1 MENKEINTGKIRF
14 YKNHPVLF
22 AWIISIIVGIGLAL
36 FLVIDLSS
44 EWGQKDYILEIIKDF
59 TEALIWGI
67 LMGAFLVFPV
77 VLTISEVICLI
88 REKLRRPVKG
98 DWLFDQHVFWL
109 GSFYEILYLS
119 LAWNVTGAD
128 WQTQLSNLDKH
139 TPIYSG
145 SRVTFIVILLLAF
158 LGYEL
163 LQIIPLRKLPPLVT
177 VLSISAMYLGLLELI
192 LFTVQIHKPT
202 ELKGGYLVLF
212 PLCCVLLVVRLL
224 LKKIREW
231 NALVQNAEEEHFGTG
246 KIQQNPV
253 LRLCD
258 RILRK
263 AELWPVLALL
273 LMFPLLG
280 ILIAILMLFGQ
291 APDSVI
297 KAFTETS
304 DWNLSLREA
313 PQNVMY
319 DEHYLC
325 TVAAGGHETVVK
337 PIRLGRRHGHE
348 VIVNRQLCIA
358 NAFEQVL
365 EERTPGFHRALR
377 HFYDTY
383 GFSVARLIHSKYT
396 ADLVYFIMKPLEWI
410 FLCVLYLTDAHPEN
424 RIAVQYT
431 GKTAAQ
437 VEELYKRSVTINT

>member
-1 MENKEINTGKIRF
+1 MENKEMNTEKIKF
-14 YKNHPVLF
+14 YKKHPVLL
-22 AWIISIIVGIGLAL
+22 AWLISIFIGLGYAL
-36 FLVIDLSS
+36 FTIIASVIHY
-44 EWGQKDYILEIIKDF
+44 EQRDYVWEIIKAF
-59 TEALIWGI
+59 TEMFTWAI
-67 LMGAFLVFPV
+67 LMGAVLVFPV
-77 VLTISEVICLI
+77 VLTISEGICLI
-88 REKLRRPVKG
+88 SEAWERPVKG
-98 DWLFDQHVFWL
+98 AWLFDQHVFWL
-109 GSFYEILYLS
+109 GGFYELCYLG
-119 LAWNVTGAD
+119 LIMDVTSAD
-128 WQTQLSNLDKH
+128 WQTQLSNSNQH

-145 SRVTFIVILLLAF
+145 SMVTFIVLLLLAF
-158 LGYEL
+158 IGYEI
-163 LQIIPLRKLPPLVT
+163 LQSIPLRKLPPLVT

-192 LFTVQIHKPT
+192 LFTVQIFKPT
-202 ELKGGYLVLF
+202 ILLDGYLLLF

-231 NALVQNAEEEHFGTG
+231 NALMQNAEAEHFGTG
-246 KIQQNPV
+246 KIYQNPM
-253 LRLCD
+253 LRWCD
-258 RILRK
+258 NILRK
-263 AELWPVLALL
+263 AAWWPVLGLV

-291 APDSVI
+291 
-297 KAFTETS
+297 
-304 DWNLSLREA
+304 A

-325 TVAAGGHETVVK
+325 TVAAGGHEKVVK

-365 EERTPGFHRALR
+365 EERTPGLHRALR

-383 GFSVARLIHSKYT
+383 GFPVARLIHSKYT

-437 VEELYKRSVTINT
+437 VEK

>member
-1 MENKEINTGKIRF
+1 MENNTENKIDKIEKIRF
-14 YKNHPVLF
+14 HKEHPVLV
-22 AWIISIIVGIGLAL
+22 AWLLSMVIGFIWAL
-36 FLVIDLSS
+36 VAMVRMFDYYDIDAF
-44 EWGQKDYILEIIKDF
+44 EIIRS
-59 TEALIWGI
+59 LGGSVLWGI
-67 LMGAFLVFPV
+67 LIGNVVVFPV
-77 VLTISEVICLI
+77 ALTICEGICLI
-88 REKLRRPVKG
+88 GEQRRRPVKG
-98 DWLFDQHVFWL
+98 VWLFDQYVFWL
-109 GSFYEILYLS
+109 GGLYEMLYLTFG
-119 LAWNVTGAD
+119 LNVTFSD
-128 WQTQLSNLDKH
+128 WQVQLSNAERH
-139 TPIYSG
+139 TPVYSG
-145 SRVTFIVILLLAF
+145 AVVTVVVLMLLGLVGYVILQ
-158 LGYEL
+158 YV
-163 LQIIPLRKLPPLVT
+163 PLRKMPPLIT
-177 VLSISAMYLGLLELI
+177 VLSISAMYLGVLELI
-192 LFTVQIHKPT
+192 AFTVQTCQLQESRINGCLLLLPA
-202 ELKGGYLVLF
+202 
-212 PLCCVLLVVRLL
+212 CCVLIVARLIL
-224 LKKIREW
+224 RKVREW
-231 NALVQNAEEEHFGTG
+231 NELVQNAKAEHFGTG
-246 KIQQNPV
+246 KIIQNPI
-253 LRLCD
+253 LCSCD
-258 RILRK
+258 KLLRK
-263 AELWPVLALL
+263 SQWWPVLALL

-304 DWNLSLREA
+304 DWNLSLRQA

-325 TVAAGGHETVVK
+325 TVAAGGHEKVVK

-383 GFSVARLIHSKYT
+383 GFPVARLIRSRYT

-437 VEELYKRSVTINT
+437 VKELYPR

>member
-14 YKNHPVLF
+14 YKKHPVLT
-22 AWIISIIVGIGLAL
+22 AWLLSVIVALPVSYSVLMVKSASGAAWWGMMFSILLWNIVVGS
-36 FLVIDLSS
+36 VV
-44 EWGQKDYILEIIKDF
+44 
-59 TEALIWGI
+59 T
-67 LMGAFLVFPV
+67 FPV
-77 VLTISEVICLI
+77 VLTICEGISIIAVK
-88 REKLRRPVKG
+88 RQRPMQGV
-98 DWLFDQHVFWL
+98 WLFDLYVFGL
-109 GSFYEILYLS
+109 GAFCEILYLG
-119 LAWNVTGAD
+119 LLRNMTNYD
-128 WQTQLSNLDKH
+128 WEVQLSNMEKH
-139 TPIYSG
+139 TPIYTG
-145 SRVTFIVILLLAF
+145 AAATVVILWM
-158 LGYEL
+158 LGLIGYAI
-163 LQIIPLRKLPPLVT
+163 LQYIPLRKLPPLVT
-177 VLSISAMYLGLLELI
+177 VLSISAMYLGVAELI
-192 LFTVQIHKPT
+192 LFTIQVFDPVGDGSLTDRCLLLLPI
-202 ELKGGYLVLF
+202 
-212 PLCCVLLVVRLL
+212 CCVLIVARLL
-224 LKKIREW
+224 LAKIQEW
-231 NALVQNAEEEHFGTG
+231 NHMVQNAEEEHFGTG
-246 KIQQNPV
+246 KICQNSV
-253 LRLCD
+253 LRWCNG
-258 RILRK
+258 ILRK
-263 AELWPVLALL
+263 AAWWPLL
-273 LMFPLLG
+273 GLVLMFPLLG

-304 DWNLSLREA
+304 DWNLSLRQA

-325 TVAAGGHETVVK
+325 TVAAGGHKKIVK

-365 EERTPGFHRALR
+365 EERTPGFHRTLR

-383 GFSVARLIHSKYT
+383 GFPVARLIHSKYT

-437 VEELYKRSVTINT
+437 VDELYK

>member
-1 MENKEINTGKIRF
+1 MENKEMNTEKIRF
-14 YKNHPVLF
+14 YKKHPVLT
-22 AWIISIIVGIGLAL
+22 AWLLSVIVALPVSYSVLMVRSVSGAAWWGMMFSILLWDFVIGS
-36 FLVIDLSS
+36 VV
-44 EWGQKDYILEIIKDF
+44 
-59 TEALIWGI
+59 T
-67 LMGAFLVFPV
+67 FPV
-77 VLTISEVICLI
+77 VLTICEGISLI
-88 REKLRRPVKG
+88 AVKRQRSMRG
-98 DWLFDQHVFWL
+98 VWLFDLYVFGL
-109 GSFYEILYLS
+109 GAFCEILYLG
-119 LAWNVTGAD
+119 LLRNMTNYD
-128 WQTQLSNLDKH
+128 WEVQLSNMEKH
-139 TPIYSG
+139 TPIYTG
-145 SRVTFIVILLLAF
+145 AAATVVILWM
-158 LGYEL
+158 LGLTGYAI
-163 LQIIPLRKLPPLVT
+163 LQYIPLRKLPPLVT
-177 VLSISAMYLGLLELI
+177 VLSISAMYLGVAELI
-192 LFTVQIHKPT
+192 LFTIQVFDPAGDGSLTDLCLLLLPI
-202 ELKGGYLVLF
+202 
-212 PLCCVLLVVRLL
+212 CCVLIVARLL
-224 LKKIREW
+224 LTKIQEW
-231 NALVQNAEEEHFGTG
+231 NHMVQNAEEERFGTG
-246 KIQQNPV
+246 KICQNPV
-253 LRLCD
+253 LCWCD

-263 AELWPVLALL
+263 AAWWPVLALL

-297 KAFTETS
+297 KVFTETS
-304 DWNLSLREA
+304 DWNLSLRQA

-325 TVAAGGHETVVK
+325 TVAAGGHKKIVK

-383 GFSVARLIHSKYT
+383 GFPVARLIHSKYT

-437 VEELYKRSVTINT
+437 VDELYL